1 MTKPKE
7 RIEKL
12 ENMCK
17 WYFEKVKEQQK
28 EIEERKKGY
37 LLENKLFTETLKKQC
52 REIDDLKKETLNKL
66 EKMFPLDN
74 DLKFYGYR
82 NEIEEF
88 KSKLKKNKTN
98 SDLSDYQSGEI

>member
-52 REIDDLKKETLNKL
+52 REIDDLKRSKKN
-66 EKMFPLDN
+66 N
-74 DLKFYGYR
+74 DLS
-82 NEIEEF
+82 EC
-88 KSKLKKNKTN
+88 
-98 SDLSDYQSGEI
+98 QSGEI